1 MRFKTLLAVFGFL
14 GLVAFLPP
22 ATAALQ
28 RDLHYQLID
37 PPQTTDAPAGKIEV
51 IEFFSYACPHC
62 YQFEPTID
70 PWIKKLPKDV
80 YFYRVPLAGGAWGP
94 SAKLFYTLQAMGIED
109 KYHDAVFAAIHG
121 DKTMNAGDDASI
133 QQWAAKQGIDAK
145 KFADTYKSFAVAS
158 KVQRAMQMAA
168 SHKIDGVPTIVVD
181 GRYVVL
187 KNTIQSFDDLTA
199 LTDQIIAM
207 ARAKK

>member
-1 MRFKTLLAVFGFL
+1 MRFKTLLTVFGFL
-14 GLVAFLPP
+14 GLLAFLPP

-28 RDLHYQLID
+28 KDLHYKLID
-37 PPQTTDAPAGKIEV
+37 PPQPTDAPAGRIEV

-70 PWIKKLPKDV
+70 PWIAKQPKDV
-80 YFYRVPLAGGAWGP
+80 YFYRVPLAGGAWAP
-94 SAKLFYTLQAMGIED
+94 TAKLFYTLQAMGIEE

-121 DKTMNAGDDASI
+121 SKTLKSDDDTAI
-133 QQWAAKQGIDAK
+133 QQWVAKQGIDAK

-168 SHKIDGVPTIVVD
+168 SHKVDGVPTIVVD
-181 GRYVVL
+181 GRYLVL
-187 KNTIQSFDDLTA
+187 KNTIQSFDDLTN